1 MLITPLPGTD
11 RQILLDAL
19 HELGMRVRNLRGGR
33 HEAKFPGYI
42 GWANN
47 AARVLRHQIRAT
59 DIDRLVLTQRYWL
72 LQSLNPVPNSN
83 AFGSIIDLL
92 ETEIDERVAAFE
104 EGSSAL
110 ARQIERWSGPDV
122 FVVADTSFYIQ
133 HTHPL
138 DHLDLAT
145 LLATRHEP
153 VRLLVPIIVI
163 DELDGLKQH
172 SNARA
177 RARKTLRTLDRVLED
192 PTRPAPLIGADWST
206 VDDGGLPRG
215 PVTIEVVLDPI
226 GHKRIPIADQ
236 ELIDRAAAVEPLA
249 ARPVTFFTY
258 DTGQAM
264 RARAAGLKTI
274 KLDQPAD

>member
-1 MLITPLPGTD
+1 MDVYGGGVDDKPAEGEPTPPAVRAFLRTTCNDRSMLITPLPGAN

-19 HELGMRVRNLRGGR
+19 RELGRRVGNLRGGM

-59 DIDRLVLTQRYWL
+59 DIDRMVLTQRYWL

-92 ETEIDERVAAFE
+92 ETEIGERVAAFE

-172 SNARA
+172 SNAVEHRGLRRRA
-177 RARKTLRTLDRVLED
+177 LAG
-192 PTRPAPLIGADWST
+192 I
-206 VDDGGLPRG
+206 
-215 PVTIEVVLDPI
+215 
-226 GHKRIPIADQ
+226 
-236 ELIDRAAAVEPLA
+236 A
-249 ARPVTFFTY
+249 ARS
-258 DTGQAM
+258 G
-264 RARAAGLKTI
+264 RASWH
-274 KLDQPAD
+274 

>member
-1 MLITPLPGTD
+1 MLITPLPGAD

-19 HELGMRVRNLRGGR
+19 RELGRRVGNLRGGM

-47 AARVLRHQIRAT
+47 AARVLRHQIRAI
-59 DIDRLVLTQRYWL
+59 DIDRMVLTQRYWL

-138 DHLDLAT
+138 DHLDFAT

-172 SNARA
+172 KERACPGQKNAS
-177 RARKTLRTLDRVLED
+177 D
-192 PTRPAPLIGADWST
+192 
-206 VDDGGLPRG
+206 
-215 PVTIEVVLDPI
+215 
-226 GHKRIPIADQ
+226 
-236 ELIDRAAAVEPLA
+236 
-249 ARPVTFFTY
+249 ARPRVGGPHEACTSHRRRLVGRGRWWPSPWTS
-258 DTGQAM
+258 DHRGS
-264 RARAAGLKTI
+264 ARPDWA
-274 KLDQPAD
+274 